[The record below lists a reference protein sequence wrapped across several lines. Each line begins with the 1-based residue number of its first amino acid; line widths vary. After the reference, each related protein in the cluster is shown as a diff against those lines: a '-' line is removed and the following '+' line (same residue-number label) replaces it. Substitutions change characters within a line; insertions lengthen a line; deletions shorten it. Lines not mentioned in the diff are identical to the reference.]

1 MPIHSRWAI
10 PIQNSS
16 LQTFIFGPPNA
27 PLSDKAAFYDASR
40 PSAHFLTQEGFR
52 LWSQRLAAGLQ
63 KAGLKPGDRVLLCS
77 GNTLFFP
84 VVFMGVLMAGGIFTG
99 ANPGYVTRELAYQLN
114 DSDAKFLIC
123 TDESLELGIEAA
135 ASIDMGKNRIFRFD
149 DDVYDGTHKPRL
161 GVRNWGQLF
170 VSEEEGR
177 RFSWYEPKDP
187 KGTICC
193 LNYSS
198 GTTVCI

>member
-1 MPIHSRWAI
+1 
-10 PIQNSS
+10 
-16 LQTFIFGPPNA
+16 
-27 PLSDKAAFYDASR
+27 
-40 PSAHFLTQEGFR
+40 
-52 LWSQRLAAGLQ
+52 
-63 KAGLKPGDRVLLCS
+63 
-77 GNTLFFP
+77 
-84 VVFMGVLMAGGIFTG
+84 MGVLMAGGIFTG